1 MIFLSEVTKHLFNLL
16 QASGSISPHWSDI
29 SIEKYGREYNNC
41 FIGGDTAE
49 CIAELIKTNL
59 CAVCAIRL
67 HDILSR
73 IRSELK
79 RNSTIRQTYRSLIEE
94 NLIDD
99 KTGQDCPYIAVLSII
114 IYHLPSDATENWIKD
129 ELKVVF
135 TAFGLIS
142 TNQLFTCENTNNNFQ
157 LYKLMRRKLP
167 FDLKENN
174 GKENTLAQ
182 SYRQSYI
189 IKNLD
194 DIDEK
199 WMVNLVLQINYIM
212 K

>member
-1 MIFLSEVTKHLFNLL
+1 MIFLSEVTKHSFNLL

-29 SIEKYGREYNNC
+29 SIEKYGKEYNNC

-49 CIAELIKTNL
+49 NIAELIRTNL

-67 HDILSR
+67 HDILLK

-79 RNSTIRQTYRSLIEE
+79 PNSTVRQTYRNLIEG

-114 IYHLPSDATENWIKD
+114 IHRLPPDATENWTKD

-135 TAFGLIS
+135 TAFELIS
-142 TNQLFTCENTNNNFQ
+142 INQLLTCKNTSNKVTLQ
-157 LYKLMRRKLP
+157 LFKLMRRKLP
-167 FDLKENN
+167 IDLKENN

-182 SYRQSYI
+182 SYPRLLI
-189 IKNLD
+189 VKNLD
-194 DIDEK
+194 DKDEK
-199 WMVNLVLQINYIM
+199 WMVYFVLKID
-212 K
+212 

>member
-1 MIFLSEVTKHLFNLL
+1 MIFLSEVTKHSFNLF

-29 SIEKYGREYNNC
+29 SIEKYGKEYNDC
-41 FIGGDTAE
+41 FIGVDTVD
-49 CIAELIKTNL
+49 CIAELIRANL

-79 RNSTIRQTYRSLIEE
+79 PNSTIRQTYRSLIEE

-114 IYHLPSDATENWIKD
+114 LYRLPFTDVKENWIKD

-135 TAFGLIS
+135 TAFELIS
-142 TNQLFTCENTNNNFQ
+142 INQLLTCKNTSNKVTLQ
-157 LYKLMRRKLP
+157 LFKLMRRKLP
-167 FDLKENN
+167 IDLKENN

-199 WMVNLVLQINYIM
+199 WMVYFVLQIN
-212 K
+212 